1 MKKTILSKLLTSI
14 FISSFIFSCSTS
26 ITNLSSTASLT
37 TDDKGI
43 LGATLQDSVWTKYN
57 LKFKLPT
64 DLKQTKN
71 EDGEFVAGSNA
82 IIFDILQFKDFKGDQ
97 NSILVEALTHFKIDG
112 TGVNGID
119 GFTSIPNYTGAI
131 TINGVDGFIVSGTAK
146 KDSILVNINI
156 LSLNDKVN
164 LNSYI
169 SYVIFDPAKAS
180 DNEKKVNFVGDIFSS
195 FFVAK

>member
-1 MKKTILSKLLTSI
+1 MKKTILLKLLTSI

-26 ITNLSSTASLT
+26 ITTLSSTALSPS
-37 TDDKGI
+37 DNKGI

>member
-1 MKKTILSKLLTSI
+1 MKKSILSKLLISL
-14 FISSFIFSCSTS
+14 FISSLIFSCSTS
-26 ITNLSSTASLT
+26 TTNVSTIASP
-37 TDDKGI
+37 TDNKGI
-43 LGATLQDSVWTKYN
+43 LGATLQDLVWTKYN

-64 DLKQTKN
+64 GFKQTKN
-71 EDGEFVAGSNA
+71 EDSEFVAVSDA
-82 IIFDILQFKDFKGDQ
+82 TIFDILQFKDFKGDQ
-97 NSILVEALTHFKIDG
+97 NSILAEALTHFKIDG

-131 TINGVDGFIVSGTAK
+131 TINGVDGFIVSGTTK
-146 KDSILVNINI
+146 QDSIPVNINI

-169 SYVIFDPAKAS
+169 SYIIFDPAKAS

-195 FFVAK
+195 FFVEK